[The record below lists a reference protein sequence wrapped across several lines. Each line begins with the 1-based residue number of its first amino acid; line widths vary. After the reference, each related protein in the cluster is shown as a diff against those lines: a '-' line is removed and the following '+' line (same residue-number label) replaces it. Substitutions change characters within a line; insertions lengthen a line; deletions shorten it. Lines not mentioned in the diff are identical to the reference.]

1 MVDKLDCLTRWLWW
15 LPSALGTQLVLAGV
29 ERGNTLSLTLIMMPA
44 TYMLACMTML
54 MGWPTFQAAQ
64 AASSPDTLGKLLTEA
79 QAQKD
84 WVLSIQRQLHQWP
97 ELM

>member
-1 MVDKLDCLTRWLWW
+1 MLTGEAH
-15 LPSALGTQLVLAGV
+15 LP
-29 ERGNTLSLTLIMMPA
+29 LTLIMMPV

-54 MGWPTFQAAQ
+54 MGWPAVQAAQ
-64 AASSPDTLGKLLTEA
+64 AASSPDALGKLLTEA
-79 QAQKD
+79 RAQKD